1 MSAMPSASPL
11 SLRRRKRRGGLH
23 VLATLR
29 VALRALWRNKMR
41 SFLTTLG
48 IIIGVG
54 AVIAMMAIGA
64 GAKAQVEAAFSAMGT
79 NLLIVMSGSTTAGG
93 VRGGFGSQPTLTWD
107 DLAAI
112 RTEVPS
118 VKAAA
123 PQLRSNQSIV
133 GEESNWTTQVIG
145 TSPEYF
151 EIRSWPM
158 ALGAAFTQSDIDS
171 GAKVV
176 VLGQTVVEKLFG
188 ASSDPIG
195 QTVRIAGKPFEVV
208 GVAGRKG
215 QSAQGQDYDDT
226 AFIPMTTF
234 AQNIQGGLTK
244 YIPGNIYVA
253 ATSAET
259 TTRAQADIT
268 SLLRDRHRIGQ
279 RADDDFSI
287 RNLTEI
293 AGAQAEG
300 TETMT
305 TLLASVAAVSLLV
318 GGIGIMNIM
327 LVSVTERTREIGV
340 RMAIGAKP
348 RNILLQFLI
357 EALALAMMGGVIG
370 VALGVGIARWLA
382 SRFGWP
388 MLVQPDVIAVSFAFS
403 AFVGVVFGLY
413 PARKASRLDPIDA
426 LRFE

>member
-1 MSAMPSASPL
+1 MSGAPSKRP
-11 SLRRRKRRGGLH
+11 RRRRGGLNP
-23 VLATLR
+23 LQTLR
-29 VALRALWRNKMR
+29 VALRAIWRNKMR

-48 IIIGVG
+48 IIIGVA

-64 GAKAQVEAAFSAMGT
+64 GAKAQVEAAFAAMGT
-79 NLLIVMSGSTTAGG
+79 NLLVLQSGSSRAGG

-112 RTEVPS
+112 REEISS

-133 GEESNWTTQVIG
+133 GEETNWTTGVIG
-145 TSPEYF
+145 TTPEYF
-151 EIRSWPM
+151 EIRSWPI
-158 ALGAAFTQSDIDS
+158 ALGAAFTESDVEG

-176 VLGQTVVEKLFG
+176 VLGQTVVERLFG
-188 ASSDPIG
+188 ASADPVG

-208 GVAGRKG
+208 GVAAKKG

-234 AQNIQGGLTK
+234 AQNIQSGLTK
-244 YIPGNIYVA
+244 YISGQIYVA
-253 ATSAET
+253 ATSSDT
-259 TTRAQADIT
+259 TTRAQKDIT
-268 SLLRDRHRIGQ
+268 SLLRDRHRIGP
-279 RADDDFSI
+279 RAEDDFQI
-287 RNLTEI
+287 RNLAEI
-293 AGAQAEG
+293 AGAQQEG

-357 EALALAMMGGVIG
+357 EALALSMAGGLLG
-370 VALGVGIARWLA
+370 VALGVGVARYLA
-382 SRFGWP
+382 ARFQWP
-388 MLVQPDVIAVSFAFS
+388 MLIQPDVIGISVAFS
-403 AFVGVVFGLY
+403 AFVGIVFGLY

>member
-1 MSAMPSASPL
+1 MSAAQ
-11 SLRRRKRRGGLH
+11 RKRRGGFS
-23 VLATLR
+23 VFSALR
-29 VALRALWRNKMR
+29 VALRALLRNKMR

-79 NLLIVMSGSTTAGG
+79 NLLIVMSGSTSAGG

-107 DLAAI
+107 DLQAI
-112 RTEVPS
+112 RTEIPS

-123 PQLRSNQSIV
+123 PQLRSSQSVV
-133 GEESNWTTQVIG
+133 GEEANWTTQVIG
-145 TSPEYF
+145 TTPEYF
-151 EIRSWPM
+151 EIRVWPM
-158 ALGAAFTQSDIDS
+158 TLGAALTQSDVDS

-188 ASSDPIG
+188 PSSDPVG
-195 QTVRIAGKPFEVV
+195 QTVRIGGKPFQVV
-208 GVAGRKG
+208 GVAAKKG

-244 YIPGNIYVA
+244 YIPGQIFVA
-253 ATSAET
+253 ASSAEAT
-259 TTRAQADIT
+259 SRAQRDIAA
-268 SLLRDRHRIGQ
+268 LLRDRHRIGL
-279 RADDDFSI
+279 RAEDDFSI
-287 RNLTEI
+287 RNLAEI
-293 AGAQAEG
+293 AGAQQEG

-348 RNILLQFLI
+348 KAILLQFLI
-357 EALALAMMGGVIG
+357 EALVLAMLGG
-370 VALGVGIARWLA
+370 ALGVAIGAGTAKWLA
-382 SRFGWP
+382 TRFGWP
-388 MLVQPDVIAVSFAFS
+388 MWVEPEVIFVSFAFS
-403 AFVGVVFGLY
+403 AFVGIAFGMY
-413 PARKASRLDPIDA
+413 PAYKASRLDPIEA